1 MSVSSPIVLSI
12 SFVAAFVGSV
22 PFLVGQ
28 NNITTAKGLDCPPSV
43 VRQLVSTGPAPE
55 ATLASL
61 PVPMQSGK
69 SDANSK
75 VYDKTQLLGSIDA
88 LRNAMM
94 EADTNLLKAHASS
107 DLSFGHSNGHVQ
119 SLDEFAETIR
129 SGEEVFKRVDLT
141 GRNVKITGNTAVA
154 RHHFSADIVY
164 KGELKVFELEI
175 VQIWKKTDRWRLSV
189 RQAYKT

>member
-1 MSVSSPIVLSI
+1 MSVSNSIVLSV

-22 PFLVGQ
+22 PFMVGH
-28 NNITTAKGLDCPPSV
+28 NNITTAEGPDCPAGFV
-43 VRQLVSTGPAPE
+43 CQQVSTEAAPATAPI
-55 ATLASL
+55 ASL
-61 PVPMQSGK
+61 PVQSSK
-69 SDANSK
+69 ADANAK
-75 VYDKTQLLGSIDA
+75 VYEKTQLLGSIDA

-94 EADTNLLKAHASS
+94 EADTDLLKAHASS

-119 SLDEFAETIR
+119 TLGEFAETIR

-175 VQIWKKTDRWRLSV
+175 VQVWKKTDRWRLSV

>member
-1 MSVSSPIVLSI
+1 M
-12 SFVAAFVGSV
+12 
-22 PFLVGQ
+22 VGQ
-28 NNITTAKGLDCPPSV
+28 NNVTTAKGPDCPPGFV
-43 VRQLVSTGPAPE
+43 CQLVSTGAAPA

-61 PVPMQSGK
+61 PKQGGK
-69 SDANSK
+69 SDASSE

-94 EADTNLLKAHASS
+94 EADTDLLKAHASP
-107 DLSFGHSNGHVQ
+107 DLSFGHSNGYVQ
-119 SLDEFAETIR
+119 TLDEFAETIR

-141 GRNVKITGNTAVA
+141 GRNLKITGNTAVE

-175 VQIWKKTDRWRLSV
+175 VQIWKKTDRWRLAV

>member
-12 SFVAAFVGSV
+12 SFVAAFIGSV

-28 NNITTAKGLDCPPSV
+28 NHSAGLMKGPDCAVAQLASVAPSH
-43 VRQLVSTGPAPE
+43 VSTAPG
-55 ATLASL
+55 A
-61 PVPMQSGK
+61 K
-69 SDANSK
+69 SDASNV
-75 VYDKTQLLGSIDA
+75 VYSETELLGSIDA

-94 EADTNLLKAHASS
+94 RADLDLLKAHASP
-107 DLSFGHSNGHVQ
+107 DLSFGHSNGYVQ
-119 SLDEFAETIR
+119 TLDEFAETIR

>member
-22 PFLVGQ
+22 PFMVGQ
-28 NNITTAKGLDCPPSV
+28 NNITTARGLDCPPG
-43 VRQLVSTGPAPE
+43 LVSQH
-55 ATLASL
+55 ASL
-61 PVPMQSGK
+61 DPAQIQAAVPTSLPSAK
-69 SDANSK
+69 SDVESS
-75 VYDKTQLLGSIDA
+75 VYNKTQLLGSIDA

-94 EADTNLLKAHASS
+94 EADTGLLKAHASP

-119 SLDEFAETIR
+119 TLDEFAETIR

-141 GRNVKITGNTAVA
+141 GRTLKITGNTAVE
-154 RHHFSADIVY
+154 RHHFSADIIY

-175 VQIWKKTDRWRLSV
+175 VQVWKKTDRWRLSV